1 MSARADL
8 ARRVLLT
15 LVEGKS
21 VPTQEAFQL
30 RNWANSPDDAM
41 LSLEE
46 IAHRILIQEEESG
59 TERFRSAA
67 GS

>member
-15 LVEGKS
+15 LVEGQS
-21 VPTQEAFQL
+21 VPTQDAFQL

-41 LSLEE
+41 LPLEE
-46 IAHRILIQEEESG
+46 IALRILIQEERG
-59 TERFRSAA
+59 TERDVLRSA
-67 GS
+67 S